1 LFEETLSSNPENR
14 ELNADGYAIR
24 SPVANTLAAACAAG
38 GLMPGGGHSAGF
50 CDVIEVQAIEVQA
63 KLNQQAFIASRQPLA
78 CDVLIRNPD
87 ARSLGLDSV
96 QGNCPNRVP
105 HDITRGICARPF
117 QRGESFSRHIAGNV
131 QEQGIAAQ
139 RSGG

>member
-1 LFEETLSSNPENR
+1 MSFAGGFLSKETLSSNPENR

-24 SPVANTLAAACAAG
+24 WPAANTPAGARAAG
-38 GLMPGGGHSAGF
+38 GGGYSAGF
-50 CDVIEVQAIEVQA
+50 CDAVEVQV